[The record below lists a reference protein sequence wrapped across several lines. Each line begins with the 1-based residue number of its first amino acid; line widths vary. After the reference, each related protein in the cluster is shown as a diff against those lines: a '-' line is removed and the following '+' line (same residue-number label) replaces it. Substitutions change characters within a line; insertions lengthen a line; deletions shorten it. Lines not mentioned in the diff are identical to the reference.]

1 MEFKG
6 TKKEQ
11 RQEVERLM
19 LIMESNHFLLP
30 DSFSDLIELDLSN
43 FSYKTYVGT
52 RGKGR
57 YIHIEI
63 TKDNEEK
70 LTINFHGQ
78 KITTDEDVSKISAIS
93 TILNYVELIYK
104 EKHSFENHETG
115 IKDLK
120 KKIRREKDTIKSA
133 QKEIESL
140 RNQIQ
145 GIIDVKNQQ
154 P

>member
-6 TKKEQ
+6 TKGEQ
-11 RQEVERLM
+11 RQEVVRLM

-30 DSFSDLIELDLSN
+30 DGFSDLIELDLSN

-70 LTINFHGQ
+70 LTINFHNE
-78 KITTDEDVSKISAIS
+78 KITTDEDLSKISSIS

-104 EKHSFENHETG
+104 EKHRYHIVIVTV
-115 IKDLK
+115 IK
-120 KKIRREKDTIKSA
+120 E
-133 QKEIESL
+133 
-140 RNQIQ
+140 
-145 GIIDVKNQQ
+145 
-154 P
+154 